1 MDETRLDKQPVTL
14 PAASRVGNS
23 AACAEAVLR
32 DLAQNSPHIES
43 SSSPGTMPRWL
54 ARLRTRKPYPRTH
67 ADRTVPRIT
76 PGIPRGYTDGS
87 GDSVDYAA
95 VDAALRRSADAE
107 GGIKR
112 NDNGSEEHGPH
123 SRKGVCRSVALPVVH
138 GQVGFLV
145 RKQTR
150 VHLCPGEFP
159 YNHFMLTFHQAAL
172 LFGIAVVS
180 GAMNAVA
187 GGGSFLSFPAL
198 LLVGVPPIQANATN
212 TLALW
217 PGILGSVGAYRNEL
231 RGPEARRVLF
241 PLLATSLVGGLLGA
255 VTLLITPPTT
265 FLHLIP
271 YLLLA
276 ATLLFAFSSKITSAL
291 KPHGGEA
298 ALSTKGGAAAQFF
311 VAFYIGYFGA
321 GAGILMMALLA
332 LLGMTHIHRIN
343 AYKTVQNATC
353 NGIAILAFIAK
364 GVIYWKHAG
373 IMVLGSMLGGYYAAH
388 YAQRMKQEHVR
399 WIVIA
404 IGFGMTAYFFW
415 KQR

>member
-1 MDETRLDKQPVTL
+1 
-14 PAASRVGNS
+14 
-23 AACAEAVLR
+23 
-32 DLAQNSPHIES
+32 
-43 SSSPGTMPRWL
+43 
-54 ARLRTRKPYPRTH
+54 
-67 ADRTVPRIT
+67 
-76 PGIPRGYTDGS
+76 
-87 GDSVDYAA
+87 
-95 VDAALRRSADAE
+95 
-107 GGIKR
+107 
-112 NDNGSEEHGPH
+112 
-123 SRKGVCRSVALPVVH
+123 
-138 GQVGFLV
+138 
-145 RKQTR
+145 
-150 VHLCPGEFP
+150 
-159 YNHFMLTFHQAAL
+159 MLTFQQAAL
-172 LFGIAVVS
+172 LFAIAVVS

-198 LLVGVPPIQANATN
+198 LFVGVPPIQANATN
-212 TLALW
+212 TFALW

-231 RGPEARRVLF
+231 RGPEARHVLV
-241 PLLATSLVGGLLGA
+241 PLLATGLLGGLLGA

-276 ATLLFAFSSKITSAL
+276 ATLLFAFSRNITSAL
-291 KPHGGEA
+291 KPKGGEA

-353 NGIAILAFIAK
+353 NGIAIVAFIAK

-373 IMVLGSMLGGYYAAH
+373 IMLVGSVLGGYYAAH

-404 IGFGMTAYFFW
+404 IGLGMSAYFFY

>member
-1 MDETRLDKQPVTL
+1 
-14 PAASRVGNS
+14 
-23 AACAEAVLR
+23 
-32 DLAQNSPHIES
+32 
-43 SSSPGTMPRWL
+43 
-54 ARLRTRKPYPRTH
+54 
-67 ADRTVPRIT
+67 
-76 PGIPRGYTDGS
+76 
-87 GDSVDYAA
+87 
-95 VDAALRRSADAE
+95 
-107 GGIKR
+107 
-112 NDNGSEEHGPH
+112 
-123 SRKGVCRSVALPVVH
+123 
-138 GQVGFLV
+138 
-145 RKQTR
+145 
-150 VHLCPGEFP
+150 
-159 YNHFMLTFHQAAL
+159 MLTLQQAAL

-217 PGILGSVGAYRNEL
+217 PGILGSIGAYRNEL

-241 PLLATSLVGGLLGA
+241 PLLSTGVVGGLLGA
-255 VTLLITPPTT
+255 VTLLVTPQQT

-271 YLLLA
+271 YLLLS
-276 ATLLFAFSSKITSAL
+276 ATLLFAFSRKITAAL
-291 KPHGGEA
+291 RPHGGEA

-343 AYKTVQNATC
+343 AYKTVQAAVC
-353 NGIAILAFIAK
+353 NGIAIFAFVFK

-373 IMVLGSMLGGYYAAH
+373 VMVAGALLGGYFGAH
-388 YAQRMKQEHVR
+388 FAQKMKQEHVR

-415 KQR
+415 KQRS